1 VASTQGGVTLSSFSG
16 NLDSS
21 RIIGLPSGGTAD
33 WNTLANKPAWVAS
46 TQGGVT
52 LSSFSGNLDSSRI
65 NGLPSGGTT
74 DWNTL
79 ANKPAWVASTQGG
92 VTLSSFSGNL
102 DSSRITNLP
111 SGGTADWNTL
121 ANKPAWVASTQ
132 GGVALSS
139 FSGNLDVSRIN
150 NMPTGG
156 AATTWSTI
164 DRPEW
169 TNQFSYSNI
178 GPFISPSETTNF
190 DIITNNSITPVV
202 DKVYNIGQRFRRY
215 NVVHTENLNLTT
227 AIFDNGVR
235 QTYFSGSYNELRDK
249 PTISGGTWTTLTE
262 KPEWTTKFSYSN
274 IGPLMHPTTSTNL
287 DVVISDSMTPMLTS
301 TYNIGQDRLRWLH
314 IFSDNVVCNAIR
326 FAQPG
331 SYSSG
336 TDFTAERLI
345 YNENLIDL
353 TSADCEVLKT
363 DVAKLKTDYAA
374 LLSIVNKLSTAP
386 VANNTTFWNSLRRER
401 LGTYD
406 GSSNDVYMYYIPTA
420 YIVGDSSPTKITL
433 SGVDYYMPRLTASS
447 ISIDP
452 TFAFGVTPL
461 STSGAGYTVYS
472 PGSTSTD
479 PIEWRQVLLNSIKN
493 TGFIWRRFS

>member
-1 VASTQGGVTLSSFSG
+1 
-16 NLDSS
+16 
-21 RIIGLPSGGTAD
+21 
-33 WNTLANKPAWVAS
+33 
-46 TQGGVT
+46 
-52 LSSFSGNLDSSRI
+52 
-65 NGLPSGGTT
+65 
-74 DWNTL
+74 
-79 ANKPAWVASTQGG
+79 
-92 VTLSSFSGNL
+92 
-102 DSSRITNLP
+102 
-111 SGGTADWNTL
+111 
-121 ANKPAWVASTQ
+121 
-132 GGVALSS
+132 
-139 FSGNLDVSRIN
+139 
-150 NMPTGG
+150 M
-156 AATTWSTI
+156 
-164 DRPEW
+164 
-169 TNQFSYSNI
+169 
-178 GPFISPSETTNF
+178 PFISPSETTNF
-190 DIITNNSITPVV
+190 DIITDNSITPVSHQ
-202 DKVYNIGQRFRRY
+202 VYNIGQRFRRY

-249 PTISGGTWTTLTE
+249 PTISGGTWSTLTE

-314 IFSDNVVCNAIR
+314 LFSDNVVCNAIR

-363 DVAKLKTDYAA
+363 DVAKLKTDYTA

-386 VANNTTFWNSLRRER
+386 AANNTTFWNSLRRER

-493 TGFIWRRFS
+493 AGFVWRRFS